1 MQICLSLVVK
11 NSDENVQY
19 KKKSHQ
25 KQLPMETTV
34 DRLFIVY
41 KVMKQIKALI
51 PVISKE
57 YIIWIVYYMQA
68 LFFNNM

>member
-1 MQICLSLVVK
+1 
-11 NSDENVQY
+11 
-19 KKKSHQ
+19 
-25 KQLPMETTV
+25 METTV

>member
-1 MQICLSLVVK
+1 MKMCNI
-11 NSDENVQY
+11 
-19 KKKSHQ
+19 KKSHQ

-51 PVISKE
+51 PVIGKE